1 MSANGAGFREEQ
13 ADPLRT
19 PDNHRVVDLQHLAA
33 DWPAISRRLD
43 EALALAPAE
52 RSTWLDALDEGDS
65 IKAKLRQLLSEAGD
79 VESGDFLGTL
89 PKLAL
94 GPAAAGGDD
103 GAVAGGT
110 IGPYRLL
117 TELGQG
123 GMGTVWLAER
133 VDGQPRR
140 KIALKLPHVGW
151 APGLAARLARER
163 DILASLEHPNIA
175 RLYDAGVDPLGRP
188 YLALEYVDGTPIDR
202 HCAAHSLSLRER
214 LALLLQVAA
223 AVAHAHTRLVVHRDL
238 KPSNILV
245 TEGGGVR
252 LLDFGIAKML
262 QEEGGD
268 ATELT
273 AATGRVLTPDY
284 ASPEQIRGET
294 IGTASDV
301 YSLGVV
307 AYELLAQVRP
317 YHLPRSGALSL
328 VEAIAEAEPPPAS
341 RVALDAAAKRQLNGD
356 LDAILNKVLKKSTA
370 ERYPTIEAFAA
381 DIERHLRGEPV
392 QARPNAPWYHAER
405 WVRRHKLETA
415 VAVAILVAVPAGA
428 VAQAAVLAALAAGAG
443 VALWQ
448 ARVAR
453 RQADRARAEAVRAE
467 QVKDFALSIFESA
480 DTNAGAGP
488 LPTS

>member
-1 MSANGAGFREEQ
+1 LLGDANA
-13 ADPLRT
+13 
-19 PDNHRVVDLQHLAA
+19 
-33 DWPAISRRLD
+33 
-43 EALALAPAE
+43 
-52 RSTWLDALDEGDS
+52 
-65 IKAKLRQLLSEAGD
+65 
-79 VESGDFLGTL
+79 VETGDFLGTL
-89 PKLAL
+89 PKLTL
-94 GPAAAGGDD
+94 GPAAAGE
-103 GAVAGGT
+103 GAAAGAT
-110 IGPYRLL
+110 VGPYRLL
-117 TELGQG
+117 AELGQG

-188 YLALEYVDGTPIDR
+188 YLALEFVDGTPIDR
-202 HCAAHSLSLRER
+202 YCATHSLSLRER

-252 LLDFGIAKML
+252 LLDFGIAKLL

-268 ATELT
+268 ATDLT

-284 ASPEQIRGET
+284 ASPEQIRNET

-317 YHLPRSGALSL
+317 YHLARAGALSL
-328 VEAIAEAEPPPAS
+328 VEAIAEAEPLPAS
-341 RVALDAAAKRQLNGD
+341 RAAPDAAAKRHLKGD
-356 LDAILNKVLKKSTA
+356 LDSILNKALKKSTA

-392 QARPNAPWYHAER
+392 QARPNAPWYQAER

-428 VAQAAVLAALAAGAG
+428 VAQAAVLTALAAGAG

-448 ARVAR
+448 ARVAH
-453 RQADRARAEAVRAE
+453 RQAARAGAEAVRAE
-467 QVKDFALSIFESA
+467 QVKDFALSIFEGANTDSGASA
-480 DTNAGAGP
+480 A
-488 LPTS
+488 TSAV